1 MSNEFNT
8 EPTPSEKVA
17 MHLFGIL
24 YSVLQ
29 SPNTALHTK
38 SAILQTMQQV
48 LNDDNGPFQQDDNMN
63 ELGAV
68 FAKVINEIVPQMK
81 GEQMLQNIFSTE
93 NQYN

>member
-29 SPNTALHTK
+29 SQHTAIHTK
-38 SAILQTMQQV
+38 SAILQTLEQV
-48 LNDDNGPFQQDDNMN
+48 LNDDNGPFQQDESMN
-63 ELGAV
+63 ELGNV
-68 FAKVINEIVPQMK
+68 FVKVINEIVPQLK
-81 GEQMLQNIFSTE
+81 GEQMLQNVFSTE